1 MAAYGIQPV
10 ILGTADETPIA
21 AVISGRCDQ
30 AVDLTGQSGLAEI
43 AALAGAATGAVGND
57 TGPMHMIAAAGCRCV
72 VLFSGVSDPSLTAPR
87 GPEILILK
95 RDSLVDMPP
104 DEVAAALSLR

>member
-1 MAAYGIQPV
+1 M
-10 ILGTADETPIA
+10 ILGTAEEAPIA
-21 AVISGRCDQ
+21 AVISARCDQ
-30 AVDLTGQSGLAEI
+30 AVDLTGQTGLDEI

-72 VLFSGVSDPSLTAPR
+72 VLFSGVSDPSLTAPHWL
-87 GPEILILK
+87 ETIILH

-104 DEVAAALSLR
+104 DEVAAALRLR